1 MNDTI
6 LQEDMEQ
13 IFSSK
18 LNWKKFTDKT
28 ILITGGNGFLPA
40 YMIDFLMC
48 LNQDY
53 LTKSNCRVI
62 VLVRNIEHAEKRF
75 CNYLNN
81 EMFILLHQDVSNEII
96 IQEKLDF
103 IIHAAS
109 PASPKY
115 YAIDPVGVSL
125 PNILGTKN
133 ILDLA
138 IKNNIESL
146 LYFSSGE
153 IYGEVKDNIVS
164 EDNYGYLDPLDLR
177 SCYAESKRMG
187 ENLCI
192 SYFHQHQV
200 PIKIVRPFH
209 TYGPGMKLDDGRVFA
224 DFVSDIIN
232 NENIVLKSDGQAER
246 VFCYLADATIGF
258 FTILLHGTSGEAY
271 NLANPKEKI
280 SIRKLAELLVTL
292 FPNKKLIVKYDFERD
307 DNYMKS
313 KIESIT
319 PDITKIERL
328 GWEPTTSI
336 ESGFKKTIRSYN
348 EIK

>member
-18 LNWKKFTDKT
+18 LNWKKFADKT

-40 YMIDFLMC
+40 YIVDFLMY
-48 LNQDY
+48 LNQEY
-53 LTKSNCRVI
+53 LSEKCKVI
-62 VLVRNIEHAEKRF
+62 ALIRNLEHAQTRF
-75 CNYLNN
+75 RNYADN
-81 EMFILLHQDVSNEII
+81 EMFILHHQDVSNEII
-96 IQEKLDF
+96 IQEKIDF

-153 IYGEVKDNIVS
+153 VYGEVQDSIIS
-164 EDNYGYLDPLDLR
+164 ENNYGYLDPLDLR
-177 SCYAESKRMG
+177 SCYAESKRMA
-187 ENLCI
+187 ENLCV

-224 DFVSDIIN
+224 DFVSNIVN
-232 NENIVLKSDGQAER
+232 NENIVLKSDGEAER

-292 FPNKKLIVKYDFERD
+292 FPDKKLTVKYDFERD

-313 KIESIT
+313 KVESIT

-328 GWEPTTSI
+328 GWEPITSTKN
-336 ESGFKKTIRSYN
+336 GFKKTIRSYD
-348 EIK
+348 ETK

>member
-6 LQEDMEQ
+6 LLEDMKF
-13 IFSSK
+13 IFSSN
-18 LNWKKFTDKT
+18 LDWKKFANKT
-28 ILITGGNGFLPA
+28 ILITGANGFLPA
-40 YMIDFLMC
+40 YIVDFLMY
-48 LNQDY
+48 LNQEY
-53 LTKSNCRVI
+53 FSETCKVI
-62 VLVRNIEHAEKRF
+62 ALVRNIEHAEKRF

-81 EMFILLHQDVSNEII
+81 QMFILLHQDVSNKII
-96 IQEKLDF
+96 IQEKIDF

-224 DFVSDIIN
+224 DFVSNIVN
-232 NENIVLKSDGQAER
+232 NENIVLKSDGEAER
-246 VFCYLADATIGF
+246 VFCYLSDATIGF
-258 FTILLHGTSGEAY
+258 LTILLHGRSGEAY

-292 FPNKKLIVKYDFERD
+292 FPDKKLTVKYDFKRD

-313 KIESIT
+313 KVESIT

-336 ESGFKKTIRSYN
+336 ESGFKKTIRSYD
-348 EIK
+348 ET

>member
-18 LNWKKFTDKT
+18 LNWKKFADKT

-40 YMIDFLMC
+40 YIVDFLMY
-48 LNQDY
+48 LNQEY
-53 LTKSNCRVI
+53 LSEKCKVI
-62 VLVRNIEHAEKRF
+62 ALIRNLEHAQTRF
-75 CNYLNN
+75 RNYADN
-81 EMFILLHQDVSNEII
+81 EMFILHHQDVSNEII
-96 IQEKLDF
+96 IQEKIDF

-153 IYGEVKDNIVS
+153 VYGELQDNIIS
-164 EDNYGYLDPLDLR
+164 ENNYGYLDPLDLR
-177 SCYAESKRMG
+177 SCYAESKRMA
-187 ENLCI
+187 ENLCV
-192 SYFHQHQV
+192 SYFHQYQI

-224 DFVSDIIN
+224 DFVSNIVN
-232 NENIVLKSDGQAER
+232 NENIVLKSDGEAER
-246 VFCYLADATIGF
+246 VFCYLSDATIGF
-258 FTILLHGTSGEAY
+258 FTILLHGINGEAY

-292 FPNKKLIVKYDFERD
+292 FPDKKLTVKYDFKRD
-307 DNYMKS
+307 DNYIKS
-313 KIESIT
+313 KVESIT
-319 PDITKIERL
+319 PDITKIGKL
-328 GWEPTTSI
+328 GWKPITSI
-336 ESGFKKTIRSYN
+336 KNGFKKTIRSYD
-348 EIK
+348 ETK